1 MASGHLCGGDRAG
14 PLLGPASVVV
24 AASTNR
30 PSHRSQDSQG
40 KPDHE
45 HYLPAGQ
52 GTSVLS
58 RGRLKQEPRLRTRYG
73 DKAAVCVLSVRRKSN
88 RSARTYGRGPKRSS
102 HYSLTYEPDSPKS
115 SDRLIYPGGR
125 LDRLVDGLVRST

>member
-30 PSHRSQDSQG
+30 PSHRSQDGQG

-45 HYLPAGQ
+45 HYRPDDEQEVQAGDEQ
-52 GTSVLS
+52 SDDEQDDAERDQCVSPEGVES
-58 RGRLKQEPRLRTRYG
+58 G
-73 DKAAVCVLSVRRKSN
+73 AA
-88 RSARTYGRGPKRSS
+88 
-102 HYSLTYEPDSPKS
+102 SL
-115 SDRLIYPGGR
+115 
-125 LDRLVDGLVRST
+125 LDR